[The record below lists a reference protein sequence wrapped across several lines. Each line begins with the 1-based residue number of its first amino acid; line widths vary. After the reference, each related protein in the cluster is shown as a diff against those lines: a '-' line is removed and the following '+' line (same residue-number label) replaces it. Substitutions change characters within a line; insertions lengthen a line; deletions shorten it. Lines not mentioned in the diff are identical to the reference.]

1 VRERRRVRR
10 EGRGGSLRESA
21 KEYKRVCDKC
31 TSLSLALVLLNFQ
44 KRSLFFLFF
53 FSLSKLRFTC
63 SRLVSGR
70 VSECL

>member
-1 VRERRRVRR
+1 VRERRVRR

-53 FSLSKLRFTC
+53 FLFLNSDLHAADLFPA
-63 SRLVSGR
+63 
-70 VSECL
+70 E